1 MSTSTYGSA
10 AAPTFDVLATLPPT
24 AKLPRKPA
32 SRISQNTCESVLSTE
47 VPATKSS
54 ERIAKMALIARD
66 ARHRID
72 LAPASPLHRFGRRV
86 VTLTLGLAFL
96 FLSAVAVRI
105 DVRPLRRALNWLASQ
120 APSHDVRNLAASR
133 AAMRRRNLAALL
145 TEYWYGES
153 RIARVTGQAPV
164 NRYVAG
170 AFLAGLAARFEEAG
184 LPTLHLDPRQPR
196 AIDNVFET
204 GEGVYKVVDLES
216 GVFPL
221 PSLKT
226 WGRALRRRRS
236 PFSNEIFFDVTRAY
250 IAREEESMRAKLG
263 DAWVASLHA
272 TLDAAE
278 SGRRTPFSVTES
290 PSISTPPM
298 PLRLPTPLDLSCSPQ
313 RQAA

>member
-1 MSTSTYGSA
+1 MATSPFSGA
-10 AAPTFDVLATLPPT
+10 VANAVDIVPTPRST

-32 SRISQNTCESVLSTE
+32 SRISQNTCESVSSTE

-72 LAPASPLHRFGRRV
+72 LAQVSTLHRFSRRM

-96 FLSAVAVRI
+96 FLSLVAARI
-105 DVRPLRRALNWLASQ
+105 DVRPLRRALTWLASQ
-120 APSHDVRNLAASR
+120 APSPDVRNLATSR

-153 RIARVTGQAPV
+153 RIARVSGHAPV
-164 NRYVAG
+164 NRYVAR

-184 LPTLHLDPRQPR
+184 LPTIHVDPRQPR
-196 AIDNVFET
+196 AIDNLRET
-204 GEGVYKVVDLES
+204 SPGVYKIVDLES
-216 GVFPL
+216 GVFPVV
-221 PSLKT
+221 SLKT
-226 WGRALRRRRS
+226 WSRALRRGRS
-236 PFSNEIFFDVTRAY
+236 PFANDIFFDVTRAY
-250 IAREEESMRAKLG
+250 VAREEERMRAKLG
-263 DAWVASLHA
+263 DTWVANLQA

-278 SGRRTPFSVTES
+278 SDRRMPSMVIDS
-290 PSISTPPM
+290 SSISTPPT
-298 PLRLPTPLDLSCSPQ
+298 PLRLSAPLDLSCSPQ

>member
-1 MSTSTYGSA
+1 MATSTYGSGV
-10 AAPTFDVLATLPPT
+10 APTFDVLATLPPA

-47 VPATKSS
+47 LPATKSS

-66 ARHRID
+66 AKSRID
-72 LAPASPLHRFGRRV
+72 LAPASALHRFGRRV

-96 FLSAVAVRI
+96 FLSVAAARI

-120 APSHDVRNLAASR
+120 APSPDTRNLAASR

-153 RIARVTGQAPV
+153 RVARVAGQAPV
-164 NRYVAG
+164 NRYVAR

-184 LPTLHLDPRQPR
+184 LPTMHIDPRQPR
-196 AIDNVFET
+196 AIDNLRET
-204 GEGVYKVVDLES
+204 GDGVYKIVDLEL
-216 GVFPL
+216 GVFPMV
-221 PSLKT
+221 SLKT
-226 WGRALRRRRS
+226 WGRALRRGRS
-236 PFSNEIFFDVTRAY
+236 PFSSTVFFDVTRAY
-250 IAREEESMRAKLG
+250 VAREEERMRAKLG
-263 DAWVASLHA
+263 HAWVANLHA

-278 SGRRTPFSVTES
+278 SDRRTPSLVTES
-290 PSISTPPM
+290 PAISTPPT
-298 PLRLPTPLDLSCSPQ
+298 PLRLSTSLDLSCSPQ